1 MNRHVGIGACLWLA
15 GLAATAAR
23 PFYEV
28 EGSRLSLCILIWA
41 VAPCAPA
48 RCQPRLIRKRPSR
61 ARHWSL
67 ELDPSGARASPGWVL
82 LARRRARRDA
92 PSARVHAATR
102 GGAARAARRRPC
114 PCHGERRG
122 RYVRHSNAKTRAFAS
137 VTSYCPSCDSCACA
151 YHNIPLEFFLGIIN

>member
-28 EGSRLSLCILIWA
+28 EGSPLSLCILIWA

-67 ELDPSGARASPGWVL
+67 ELDPSGARASPGWVFVGMT
-82 LARRRARRDA
+82 ARAARCALRARARGDAWRSRRARRDDA
-92 PSARVHAATR
+92 HAHATASAGGGMCGTR
-102 GGAARAARRRPC
+102 TLRR
-114 PCHGERRG
+114 ERLR
-122 RYVRHSNAKTRAFAS
+122 R
-137 VTSYCPSCDSCACA
+137 
-151 YHNIPLEFFLGIIN
+151 

>member
-67 ELDPSGARASPGWVL
+67 ELDPSGARASPGWVFVGTT
-82 LARRRARRDA
+82 ARAAMRPPRACTRRRVAE
-92 PSARVHAATR
+92 P
-102 GGAARAARRRPC
+102 ARAARRRPC